1 MFFMEK
7 NLEATQ
13 ALKKFKELIEEVKIC
28 MFITNTTG
36 DDEHTR
42 PMATIEAEDDGT
54 LWFFTDARSIK
65 VEEVNKQRA
74 VHLVYAHPGKSTY
87 LDVWGSAEIVTDRQQ
102 VIDKWS
108 PIVKAWFPDGIA
120 DPNLALLKVQPYE
133 AYYWEAESGKMV
145 EFFKMAASIVTG
157 KRLAEGTEGSLNI

>member
-1 MFFMEK
+1 MEK
-7 NLEATQ
+7 NLDATP
-13 ALKKFKELIEEVKIC
+13 ALKKFKELVEEVKTC

-42 PMATIEAEDDGT
+42 PMATIETEDDGT

-65 VEEVNKQRA
+65 VEEVNKQHA

-120 DPNLALLKVQPYE
+120 DPNLTLLKVQPYE

>member
-1 MFFMEK
+1 MEK
-7 NLEATQ
+7 NLDATQ

-42 PMATIEAEDDGT
+42 PMATIETEDDGT